1 VAGDGPVLSR
11 AGAVVT
17 AYFEYLLANPDLPQ
31 LMMQELVLSGEPP
44 APVAGPM
51 KRVVAVLSALI
62 AEGQGRG
69 EVRAGPVVALA
80 VFILS
85 VPVHVSMMR
94 RALSRIGDLDIGDGE
109 TFGVVVE
116 AARQFVESGL
126 RAEAGP

>member
-1 VAGDGPVLSR
+1 
-11 AGAVVT
+11 
-17 AYFEYLLANPDLPQ
+17 
-31 LMMQELVLSGEPP
+31 
-44 APVAGPM
+44 M